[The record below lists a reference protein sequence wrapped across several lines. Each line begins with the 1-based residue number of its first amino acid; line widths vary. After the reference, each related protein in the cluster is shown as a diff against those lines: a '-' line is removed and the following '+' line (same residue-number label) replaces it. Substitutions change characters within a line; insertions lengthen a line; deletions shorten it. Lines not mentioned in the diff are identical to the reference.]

1 MKIYLR
7 PITEKDCIYIVKWR
21 NSEKVRCH
29 CMTKDPITLDS
40 HMEFFKANI
49 LTGKYKQFIVERV
62 EEETGLASYPIATV
76 YLKNIDN
83 NNKRCELC
91 IFTSNDVEWDVD
103 GERIAIKLLLDKA
116 FFEYG
121 MHKVYSYV
129 FYKYNDE
136 VELLKSAGFT
146 IESIL
151 KEESIALDGKFEDVV
166 RLCVFNDNKE

>member
-1 MKIYLR
+1 M
-7 PITEKDCIYIVKWR
+7 
-21 NSEKVRCH
+21 
-29 CMTKDPITLDS
+29 
-40 HMEFFKANI
+40 
-49 LTGKYKQFIVERV
+49 
-62 EEETGLASYPIATV
+62 
-76 YLKNIDN
+76 
-83 NNKRCELC
+83 C

-103 GERIAIKLLLDKA
+103 GQRIAIKLLLDKA

-166 RLCVFNDNKE
+166 RLCVFNAL